1 MRRMTTTKEMIMEL
15 SFEKGESKK
24 EWRKQTFCVLGAP
37 KIGKSELFA
46 AGEGTA
52 FLDIEGGLS
61 HLSVVKFPKDRPF
74 LDYDELESTIDG
86 LVALK
91 QSGKFP
97 SGIDTIVVDTAT
109 RLTQLAS
116 DKALE
121 ILNRKHPNKN
131 WETIEEVSLGGDKG
145 SPGWQLRSNL
155 VDALLGKLKQ
165 LGCAIVIIAH
175 MEHKKVKNDLQVE
188 IDKATIDIGGQLGKA
203 YLRYSDH
210 ILNIIGKN
218 EGGIINRTVRALP
231 TATVEAGSRGMCV
244 PDGWVL
250 ANPKARTPEAMK
262 AAADEN
268 YKKLRSFF
276 QD

>member
-1 MRRMTTTKEMIMEL
+1 MTEMNFDKT
-15 SFEKGESKK
+15 SGKK
-24 EWRKQTFCVLGAP
+24 LWRKQTFCVLGAP

-61 HLSVVKFPKDRPF
+61 HLSVVKFPKERPF
-74 LDYDELESTIDG
+74 LDYDELESTINN

-91 QSGKFP
+91 QSNKFP
-97 SGIDTIVVDTAT
+97 SNIDTLVVDTAT

-116 DKALE
+116 EKAVE
-121 ILNRKHPNKN
+121 IMNRKHPNKN
-131 WETIEEVSLGGDKG
+131 WETIEEISLGGDKG

-165 LGCAIVIIAH
+165 LDCAIVIIAH
-175 MEHKKVKNDLQVE
+175 MEHKKIKNDLG
-188 IDKATIDIGGQLGKA
+188 IDIDRQTIDIGGQLGKA

-218 EGGIINRTVRALP
+218 DGGIITRTVRALP
-231 TATVEAGSRGMCV
+231 TATIEAGSRGCCI

-250 ANPKARTPEAMK
+250 QNPTSKTKEAMQEAAK
-262 AAADEN
+262 AN
-268 YKKLRSFF
+268 YAKLRSFF
-276 QD
+276 E

>member
-1 MRRMTTTKEMIMEL
+1 MPEL
-15 SFEKGESKK
+15 TFEKQDSKK
-24 EWRKQTFCVLGAP
+24 RWRNQTFCVLGAP

-46 AGEGTA
+46 AGEGTC

-61 HLSVVKFPKDRPF
+61 HLSVVKFPKERPF

-86 LVALK
+86 LVALQQAK
-91 QSGKFP
+91 KFP
-97 SGIDTIVVDTAT
+97 KEIDTVVVDTAT

-121 ILNRKHPNKN
+121 ILNRRHPNKN

-165 LGCAIVIIAH
+165 LDCAVVIIAH
-175 MEHKKVKNDLQVE
+175 MEHKKVKNDLGVE
-188 IDKATIDIGGQLGKA
+188 IDKQTIDIGGQLGKA

-210 ILNIIGKN
+210 ILNIIGRN
-218 EGGIINRTVRALP
+218 DGGIITRTVRALP
-231 TATVEAGSRGMCV
+231 TATVEAGSRGLCV
-244 PDGWVL
+244 PDNWSLVNPTERS
-250 ANPKARTPEAMK
+250 ANAMRIAAKA
-262 AAADEN
+262 N
-268 YKKLRSFF
+268 YDKLRSFF
-276 QD
+276 NE

>member
-1 MRRMTTTKEMIMEL
+1 MTEL
-15 SFEKGESKK
+15 SFAKQDSKK
-24 EWRKQTFCVLGAP
+24 AWRKQTFCVLGAP

-46 AGEGTA
+46 AGEGSA

-61 HLSVVKFPKDRPF
+61 HLSVIKFPKERPF

-86 LVALK
+86 LVALRQTK
-91 QSGKFP
+91 KFP
-97 SGIDTIVVDTAT
+97 ESIDTVVVDTAT

-165 LGCAIVIIAH
+165 LDCAIVIIAH
-175 MEHKKVKNDLQVE
+175 MEHKKVKMDNGVE
-188 IDKATIDIGGQLGKA
+188 VDKSTIDIGGQLGKA

-218 EGGIINRTVRALP
+218 DGGIITRTVRALP
-231 TATVEAGSRGMCV
+231 TATIEAGSRGMCIQ
-244 PDGWVL
+244 DNWVL
-250 ANPKARTPEAMK
+250 ENPKARTKEAMQE
-262 AAADEN
+262 AAQAN

-276 QD
+276 E

>member
-1 MRRMTTTKEMIMEL
+1 MEL
-15 SFEKGESKK
+15 NFDKQESKK
-24 EWRKQTFCVLGAP
+24 VWRKQTFCVLGAP

-46 AGEGTA
+46 AGGGTV

-61 HLSVVKFPKDRPF
+61 HLGVVKFPKDRPF
-74 LDYDELESTIDG
+74 LDYDELETTIDS
-86 LVALK
+86 LVALQQAK
-91 QSGKFP
+91 KLP
-97 SGIDTIVVDTAT
+97 PHIDTVVVDTAT

-121 ILNRKHPNKN
+121 ILNRKHPNKG

-165 LGCAIVIIAH
+165 LDCAIVIIAH
-175 MEHKKVKNDLQVE
+175 MEHKKIKNDLGVE
-188 IDKATIDIGGQLGKA
+188 IDKSTIDIGGQLGKA

-218 EGGIINRTVRALP
+218 EGGIITRTVRALP
-231 TATVEAGSRGMCV
+231 TATIEAGSRGMCIA
-244 PDGWVL
+244 DNWVL
-250 ANPKARTPEAMK
+250 ENPKSRTKEAMQE
-262 AAADEN
+262 AAQAN
-268 YKKLRSFF
+268 YRKLRSFF
-276 QD
+276 TE

>member
-1 MRRMTTTKEMIMEL
+1 MTEL
-15 SFEKGESKK
+15 SFEKSDSKK
-24 EWRKQTFCVLGAP
+24 AWRKQTFCVLGAP

-46 AGEGTA
+46 SGEGSA

-74 LDYDELESTIDG
+74 LDYDELEGCIDG

-91 QSGKFP
+91 QSGKLP
-97 SGIDTIVVDTAT
+97 KTIDTFVVDTAT

-116 DKALE
+116 DKAVE
-121 ILNRKHPNKN
+121 IMNRKHPNKN
-131 WETIEEVSLGGDKG
+131 WETIEEISLGGDKG

-165 LGCAIVIIAH
+165 LDCAVVIIAH
-175 MEHKKVKNDLQVE
+175 MEHKKIKNDLGVD
-188 IDKATIDIGGQLGKA
+188 IDKQTIDIGGQLGKA

-218 EGGIINRTVRALP
+218 DGGIITRTVRAVP
-231 TATVEAGSRGMCV
+231 TATIEAGSRGGCI

-250 ANPKARTPEAMK
+250 QNPASRKPEDMKVAAKANY
-262 AAADEN
+262 D
-268 YKKLRSFF
+268 KLRSFF
-276 QD
+276 TE

>member
-1 MRRMTTTKEMIMEL
+1 MEMT
-15 SFEKGESKK
+15 FEKSSGKK
-24 EWRKQTFCVLGAP
+24 AWRKQTFTVLGAP

-46 AGEGTA
+46 AGDGSA

-61 HLSVVKFPKDRPF
+61 HLSVVKFPKERPF
-74 LDYDELESTIDG
+74 LDYDELESSIDS

-91 QSGKFP
+91 QSGKLP
-97 SGIDTIVVDTAT
+97 KEIDTVVVDTAT

-121 ILNRKHPNKN
+121 ILNRKHPNKG
-131 WETIEEVSLGGDKG
+131 WETIEEVSLGGTSG

-165 LGCAIVIIAH
+165 LDCAVVIIAH
-175 MEHKKVKNDLQVE
+175 MEHKRVKNDQGVE
-188 IDKATIDIGGQLGKA
+188 IDKQTIDIGGQLGKA

-218 EGGIINRTVRALP
+218 DGGIITRTVRALP
-231 TATVEAGSRGMCV
+231 TATVEAGSRGLCI
-244 PDGWVL
+244 PDNWVL
-250 ANPKARTPEAMK
+250 ENPKGRTKEQMQEAAK
-262 AAADEN
+262 AN
-268 YKKLRSFF
+268 YAKLRSFF
-276 QD
+276 E

>member
-1 MRRMTTTKEMIMEL
+1 MAEMN
-15 SFEKGESKK
+15 FEKSSGKK

-61 HLSVVKFPKDRPF
+61 HLSTIKFPKERPF
-74 LDYDELESTIDG
+74 LDYDELEGTIDS
-86 LVALK
+86 LVALR
-91 QSGKFP
+91 QGGKFP
-97 SGIDTIVVDTAT
+97 TGIDTIVVDTAT

-116 DKALE
+116 DKAVE
-121 ILNRKHPNKN
+121 ILNKKFPGKN
-131 WETIEEVSLGGDKG
+131 WETIEEISLGGTSG

-165 LGCAIVIIAH
+165 LGCAVVIIAH
-175 MEHKKVKNDLQVE
+175 MEHKKVKNDLGVD
-188 IDKATIDIGGQLGKA
+188 IDKQTIDIGGQLGKA

-218 EGGIINRTVRALP
+218 DGGIITRTVRALP
-231 TATVEAGSRGMCV
+231 TATIEAGSRGCCI

-250 ANPKARTPEAMK
+250 INPTAKTKEAMQECAK
-262 AAADEN
+262 AN
-268 YKKLRSFF
+268 YAKLRSFF
-276 QD
+276 E

>member
-1 MRRMTTTKEMIMEL
+1 MTEI
-15 SFEKGESKK
+15 SFDKSSGKK

-61 HLSVVKFPKDRPF
+61 HLSTVKFPKDRPF
-74 LDYDELESTIDG
+74 LDYDELESTIDS

-91 QSGKFP
+91 QSGKLP
-97 SGIDTIVVDTAT
+97 STIDTFVVDTAT

-116 DKALE
+116 DKAVE
-121 ILNRKHPNKN
+121 ILNKKFPGKN
-131 WETIEEVSLGGDKG
+131 WETIEEISLGGTSG

-175 MEHKKVKNDLQVE
+175 MEHKRVKNDLNIE
-188 IDKATIDIGGQLGKA
+188 IDKQTIDIGGQLGKA

-218 EGGIINRTVRALP
+218 DGGIITRTVRALP
-231 TATVEAGSRGMCV
+231 TATIEAGSRGMCI
-244 PDGWVL
+244 PDNWVL
-250 ANPKARTPEAMK
+250 ENPKGRTKEAMQEAAK
-262 AAADEN
+262 AN
-268 YKKLRSFF
+268 YAKLRSFF
-276 QD
+276 E

>member
-1 MRRMTTTKEMIMEL
+1 MEV
-15 SFEKGESKK
+15 SFEKTSGKK

-46 AGEGTA
+46 AGEGTS

-61 HLSVVKFPKDRPF
+61 HLSTIKFPKERPF
-74 LDYDELESTIDG
+74 LDYDELEQTIDS

-91 QSGKFP
+91 QSGKLP
-97 SGIDTIVVDTAT
+97 NTIDTFVVDTAT

-116 DKALE
+116 DKAVE
-121 ILNRKHPNKN
+121 ILNKKFPGKN
-131 WETIEEVSLGGDKG
+131 WETIEEITLGGTSG

-175 MEHKKVKNDLQVE
+175 MEHKRVKNDLNIE
-188 IDKATIDIGGQLGKA
+188 IDKQTIDIGGQLGKA

-210 ILNIIGKN
+210 ILKRLLKLQPSLNQDIPYNIRMTNLVTLFNI
-218 EGGIINRTVRALP
+218 
-231 TATVEAGSRGMCV
+231 
-244 PDGWVL
+244 
-250 ANPKARTPEAMK
+250 
-262 AAADEN
+262 
-268 YKKLRSFF
+268 
-276 QD
+276 

>member
-1 MRRMTTTKEMIMEL
+1 MEMN
-15 SFEKGESKK
+15 FEKTSGKK

-61 HLSVVKFPKDRPF
+61 HLSTVKFPKERPF
-74 LDYDELESTIDG
+74 LDYDELEATIDS

-91 QSGKFP
+91 QGSKLP
-97 SGIDTIVVDTAT
+97 KEIDTFVVDTAT

-116 DKALE
+116 EKAVE
-121 ILNRKHPNKN
+121 ILNKKYPGKN
-131 WETIEEVSLGGDKG
+131 WETIEEVSLGGTSG

-175 MEHKKVKNDLQVE
+175 MEHKRVKNDLNIE
-188 IDKATIDIGGQLGKA
+188 IDKQTIDIGGQLGKA

-218 EGGIINRTVRALP
+218 DGGIITRTVRALP
-231 TATVEAGSRGMCV
+231 TATIEAGSRGMCI

-250 ANPKARTPEAMK
+250 QNPVAKTKEAMQE
-262 AAADEN
+262 AAKVN
-268 YKKLRSFF
+268 YAKLRSFF
-276 QD
+276 E

>member
-1 MRRMTTTKEMIMEL
+1 MEL
-15 SFEKGESKK
+15 NFEKTGSEKA
-24 EWRKQTFCVLGAP
+24 WRKQTFCIIGAP

-74 LDYDELESTIDG
+74 IDYDELEATLDN

-91 QSGKFP
+91 QTGKFP
-97 SGIDTIVVDTAT
+97 PQIDTFVVDTAT

-116 DKALE
+116 EKTVDIMNK
-121 ILNRKHPNKN
+121 KHPNKD
-131 WETIEEVSLGGDKG
+131 WETIEEISLGGDKG
-145 SPGWQLRSNL
+145 SPGWQLRANL
-155 VDALLGKLKQ
+155 VDNLLGKLKQ

-175 MEHKKVKNDLQVE
+175 NENKKVKMDNGVE
-188 IDKATIDIGGQLGKA
+188 IERNTIDIGGQLGKA

-218 EGGIINRTVRALP
+218 DGGIITRTVRALP
-231 TATVEAGSRGMCV
+231 TASVEAGSRGLCI
-244 PDGWVL
+244 PDKWVL
-250 ANPKARTPEAMK
+250 ENPKDRTPEALK
-262 AAADEN
+262 EAAVAN

-276 QD
+276 D

>member
-1 MRRMTTTKEMIMEL
+1 MEL
-15 SFEKGESKK
+15 TFEKGTSQKR
-24 EWRKQTFCVLGAP
+24 WRSQTFCVLGAP

-46 AGEGTA
+46 AGDGSA

-61 HLSVVKFPKDRPF
+61 HLSAVKFPKDRPF
-74 LDYDELESTIDG
+74 LDYDELEGTIDS

-91 QSGKFP
+91 QSKKFP
-97 SGIDTIVVDTAT
+97 NGIDTIIVDTAT

-131 WETIEEVSLGGDKG
+131 WETIEEVSLGGTSG

-165 LGCAIVIIAH
+165 LDCAIVIIAH
-175 MEHKKVKNDLQVE
+175 MEHKRVKNDLGVE
-188 IDKATIDIGGQLGKA
+188 IDKQTIDIGGQLGKA

-218 EGGIINRTVRALP
+218 DGGIITRTVRALP
-231 TATVEAGSRGMCV
+231 TATVEAGSRGMCI
-244 PDGWVL
+244 PDNWVL
-250 ANPKARTPEAMK
+250 ENPKGRTKEAMQE
-262 AAADEN
+262 AAKNN
-268 YKKLRSFF
+268 YAKLRSFF
-276 QD
+276 E

>member
-1 MRRMTTTKEMIMEL
+1 MEL
-15 SFEKGESKK
+15 NFEKAGGKK
-24 EWRKQTFCVLGAP
+24 AWRKQTFCVIGAP

-61 HLSVVKFPKDRPF
+61 HLSVVKFPKERPF
-74 LDYDELESTIDG
+74 LDYDELESTLDN

-91 QSGKFP
+91 QSGKLP
-97 SGIDTIVVDTAT
+97 TNIDTFVVDTAT

-116 DKALE
+116 EKTVE
-121 ILNRKHPNKN
+121 IMNKKHPNKN
-131 WETIEEVSLGGDKG
+131 WETIEEISLGGDKG

-165 LGCAIVIIAH
+165 LDCAIVIIAH
-175 MEHKKVKNDLQVE
+175 MEHKKVKNDMGID
-188 IDKATIDIGGQLGKA
+188 IDKQTIDIGGQLGKA

-218 EGGIINRTVRALP
+218 DGGIITRTVRALP
-231 TATVEAGSRGMCV
+231 TATIEAGSRGLCI
-244 PDGWVL
+244 PDNWVL
-250 ANPKARTPEAMK
+250 ENPKARTPEALK
-262 AAADEN
+262 EAAVN
-268 YKKLRSFF
+268 NFKKLRSFF
-276 QD
+276 TD